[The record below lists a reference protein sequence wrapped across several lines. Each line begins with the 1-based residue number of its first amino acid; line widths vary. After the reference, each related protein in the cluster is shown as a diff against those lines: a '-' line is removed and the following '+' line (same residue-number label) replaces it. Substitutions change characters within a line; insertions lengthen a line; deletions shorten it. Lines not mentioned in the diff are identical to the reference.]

1 MRILILRCVVIL
13 RSMTA
18 ALLRAARA
26 LLRAARRVGSALAEA
41 DRQQRRHAAL
51 VASLDRYLPH
61 PDAAPDTYAEFLAR
75 TRGILV
81 HEPSARARLAGR
93 SVR

>member
-13 RSMTA
+13 RNVTA

-26 LLRAARRVGSALAEA
+26 LLRVARRVGSALAEA
-41 DRQQRRHAAL
+41 ERERRRHVAL
-51 VASLDRYLPH
+51 ATSLDRYAPH
-61 PDAAPDTYAEFLAR
+61 PDAAPDTYPEFLAR
-75 TRGILV
+75 TQGFLL